1 MVASLRFGAAP
12 WALTFKGF
20 SLDTRLFIAVLGLA
34 LLDSLNP
41 MLFAGEL
48 YVLRGAH
55 PERRAF
61 AFIAGVF
68 VVMVVGG
75 LLLAG
80 GLTRWVAAYFSR
92 LPDEVWLLAQVAL
105 GLGLVLFGLSYRT
118 HADVRVV
125 RKPPSGLLGPFLF
138 GALLMLNEV
147 TTAVPYFAAIALM
160 SEASLAPSEWL
171 IGLLV
176 YNLVFVVPLLMF
188 VAVHRAYRDHFDVV
202 SDRIDGWMRKWG
214 PRVLR
219 YGSLAFGVLLLGGAA
234 VTVALS

>member
-1 MVASLRFGAAP
+1 
-12 WALTFKGF
+12 LTRTGLT
-20 SLDTRLFIAVLGLA
+20 LDSRLFIAVLGLA

-48 YVLRGAH
+48 YVLRGAY

-68 VVMVVGG
+68 VVMVFGG
-75 LLLAG
+75 VLLAA
-80 GLTRWVAAYFSR
+80 GLTQWVATYFSR
-92 LPDEVWLLAQVAL
+92 LPDGVWLQAQVAL

-118 HADVRVV
+118 QAEVRAV
-125 RKPPSGLLGPFLF
+125 RKPPSGLFGPFLF

-160 SEASLAPSEWL
+160 SEASLTPSEWL

-188 VAVHRAYRDHFDVV
+188 VAVHRVYRDRFDVL

-219 YGSLAFGVLLLGGAA
+219 FGSIAFGMLLLGGAA
-234 VTVALS
+234 MTVAFS

>member
-1 MVASLRFGAAP
+1 MDS
-12 WALTFKGF
+12 
-20 SLDTRLFIAVLGLA
+20 RLFIAVLGLA

-48 YVLRGAH
+48 YVLRGAY

-68 VVMVVGG
+68 VVMVFGG
-75 LLLAG
+75 VLLAA
-80 GLTRWVAAYFSR
+80 GLTQWVETYFSR
-92 LPDEVWLLAQVAL
+92 LPDGVWLQAQVAL

-118 HADVRVV
+118 QAEVRAV
-125 RKPPSGLLGPFLF
+125 RKPPSGLFGPFLF

-160 SEASLAPSEWL
+160 SEASLTPSEWL

-188 VAVHRAYRDHFDVV
+188 VAVHRVYRDRFDVL

-219 YGSLAFGVLLLGGAA
+219 FGSIAFGMLLLGGAA
-234 VTVALS
+234 MTVAFS

>member
-1 MVASLRFGAAP
+1 VRYASSG
-12 WALTFKGF
+12 
-20 SLDTRLFIAVLGLA
+20 
-34 LLDSLNP
+34 
-41 MLFAGEL
+41 
-48 YVLRGAH
+48 GAH

-75 LLLAG
+75 VLLAG
-80 GLTRWVAAYFSR
+80 GLTQWVATYFSR
-92 LPDEVWLLAQVAL
+92 LPDGVWLQAQVAL

-118 HADVRVV
+118 QAEVRAV
-125 RKPPSGLLGPFLF
+125 RKPPSGLFGPFLF
-138 GALLMLNEV
+138 GALLMFNEV

-160 SEASLAPSEWL
+160 SEASLTPSEWL

-188 VAVHRAYRDHFDVV
+188 VAVHRVYRDRFDVL

-219 YGSLAFGVLLLGGAA
+219 FGSIAFGMVLLGGAA
-234 VTVALS
+234 MTVAFS

>member
-1 MVASLRFGAAP
+1 
-12 WALTFKGF
+12 
-20 SLDTRLFIAVLGLA
+20 LDSRLFIAVLGLA

-105 GLGLVLFGLSYRT
+105 GLGLV
-118 HADVRVV
+118 
-125 RKPPSGLLGPFLF
+125 
-138 GALLMLNEV
+138 
-147 TTAVPYFAAIALM
+147 
-160 SEASLAPSEWL
+160 
-171 IGLLV
+171 
-176 YNLVFVVPLLMF
+176 VFSHQV
-188 VAVHRAYRDHFDVV
+188 
-202 SDRIDGWMRKWG
+202 IQ
-214 PRVLR
+214 
-219 YGSLAFGVLLLGGAA
+219 
-234 VTVALS
+234 

>member
-1 MVASLRFGAAP
+1 
-12 WALTFKGF
+12 
-20 SLDTRLFIAVLGLA
+20 LDSRLFIAVLGLA

-68 VVMVVGG
+68 IVMVVGG

-80 GLTRWVAAYFSR
+80 GLTRWVATYFSR
-92 LPDEVWLLAQVAL
+92 LPNEVWLHAQVAL
-105 GLGLVLFGLSYRT
+105 GLGLVLFGLFYRT
-118 HADVRVV
+118 HADVRAV
-125 RKPPSGLLGPFLF
+125 RKPPSGLFGPFLF

-147 TTAVPYFAAIALM
+147 TTAVPYFAAIAFM
-160 SEASLAPSEWL
+160 SEASLTPSEWF

-188 VAVHRAYRDHFDVV
+188 VAVHRIYRDRFDVL

-219 YGSLAFGVLLLGGAA
+219 YGSIAFGMLLLGGAA

>member
-1 MVASLRFGAAP
+1 MDSRHL
-12 WALTFKGF
+12 
-20 SLDTRLFIAVLGLA
+20 IAVLGLA

-48 YVLRGAH
+48 YVLRGAQ

-80 GLTRWVAAYFSR
+80 GLARWVGTYFGR
-92 LPDEVWLLAQVAL
+92 LPDEVWLRAEVAL
-105 GLGLVLFGLSYRT
+105 GLGLVGFGLVYRAA
-118 HADVRVV
+118 ADGRTV
-125 RKPPSGLLGPFLF
+125 RKPPRGLFGPFLF
-138 GALLMLNEV
+138 GVLLMVNEV

-160 SEASLAPSEWL
+160 SEASLSPLEWL

-176 YNLVFVVPLLMF
+176 YNLAFVVPLLAF
-188 VAVHRAYRDHFDVV
+188 VAAHRVYRARFDVL
-202 SDRIDGWMRKWG
+202 SERIESWMRKWG

-219 YGSLAFGVLLLGGAA
+219 YGSIAFGVLLLVDAA
-234 VTVALS
+234 VTAAFG

>member
-1 MVASLRFGAAP
+1 MGNWLVQG
-12 WALTFKGF
+12 LT
-20 SLDTRLFIAVLGLA
+20 LDSRLLIAVLGLA

-48 YVLRGAH
+48 YVLRGAQ

-61 AFIAGVF
+61 AFIAGVL

-80 GLTRWVAAYFSR
+80 GLTRWLATYFSR
-92 LPDEVWLLAQVAL
+92 LPDEVWLHAQLAL
-105 GLGLVLFGLSYRT
+105 GLGLVLFGLFYRT
-118 HADVRVV
+118 HADLRAV
-125 RKPPSGLLGPFLF
+125 RKPPSGLFGPFLF

-160 SEASLAPSEWL
+160 SEASLTPSEWL

-176 YNLVFVVPLLMF
+176 YNLAFVLPLFMF
-188 VAVHRAYRDHFDVV
+188 VAVHRIYRDRFDVL
-202 SDRIDGWMRKWG
+202 SHRIDGWMRKWG

-219 YGSLAFGVLLLGGAA
+219 YGSIAFGMLLLGGAA
-234 VTVALS
+234 VTVAFT

>member
-1 MVASLRFGAAP
+1 MDS
-12 WALTFKGF
+12 
-20 SLDTRLFIAVLGLA
+20 RLFIAVLALA

-80 GLTRWVAAYFSR
+80 GLTRWVASHFSR
-92 LPDEVWLLAQVAL
+92 LPDEVWLHAQVAL
-105 GLGLVLFGLSYRT
+105 GLGLVVFGLFYRAS
-118 HADVRVV
+118 ADRRTV
-125 RKPPSGLLGPFLF
+125 RKPPGGLFGPFLF
-138 GALLMLNEV
+138 GVLLMLNEV
-147 TTAVPYFAAIALM
+147 ATAVPYFAAIALM
-160 SEASLAPSEWL
+160 SEASLSPLEWL

-176 YNLVFVVPLLMF
+176 YNLVFVVPLLAF
-188 VAVHRAYRDHFDVV
+188 VAVHRVYRARFNVL
-202 SDRIDGWMRKWG
+202 SDRIDGWMHQWG

-219 YGSLAFGVLLLGGAA
+219 FGSIAFAVLLLGDAA
-234 VTVALS
+234 LTAAFS

>member
-1 MVASLRFGAAP
+1 MDS
-12 WALTFKGF
+12 
-20 SLDTRLFIAVLGLA
+20 RLFIAVLGLA

-48 YVLRGAH
+48 YVLRGAY

-68 VVMVVGG
+68 VVMVFGG
-75 LLLAG
+75 VLLAA
-80 GLTRWVAAYFSR
+80 GLTQWVATYFSR
-92 LPDEVWLLAQVAL
+92 LPDGVWLQAQVAL

-118 HADVRVV
+118 QAEVRAV
-125 RKPPSGLLGPFLF
+125 RKPPSGLFGPFLF

-160 SEASLAPSEWL
+160 SEASLTPSEWL

-188 VAVHRAYRDHFDVV
+188 VAVHRVYRDRFDVL

-219 YGSLAFGVLLLGGAA
+219 FGSIAFGMLLLGGAA
-234 VTVALS
+234 MTVAFS